1 MDLKSFIR
9 DIPDFPKDGILYR
22 DIQPLLENQD
32 AFFDAILGMAELVDI
47 PEYWGAIESRGFIF
61 ASALS
66 MQYGGG
72 VKLIRKA
79 GKLPDTQNVLHRIE
93 YDLEYGSAVLEMEGG
108 YGNIILVDDVLATGG
123 TIRAAEQLATA
134 AGYQVI
140 DALCLL
146 DIGIMKNHD
155 IKCLIS
161 Y

>member
-1 MDLKSFIR
+1 LDLKSFIR
-9 DIPDFPKDGILYR
+9 DVPDFPKEGILYR

-32 AFFDAILGMAELVDI
+32 AFFDAVLGMAELVEI
-47 PEYWGAIESRGFIF
+47 PQYWVGIESRGFIF

-72 VKLIRKA
+72 IKLIRKA
-79 GKLPDTQNVLHRIE
+79 GKLPNTLNTLHTLE
-93 YDLEYGSAVLEMEGG
+93 YELEYGSDIIEMQGG
-108 YGNIILVDDVLATGG
+108 WGDVIIVDDVLATGG
-123 TIRAAEQLATA
+123 TIRAAERLCTN

-140 DALCLL
+140 DTLCLL
-146 DIGIMKNHD
+146 DIGLMKNHD